1 MEMTIGE
8 KITFFRKRKGLSQEE
23 VAEMIGISPQGY
35 GKIERD
41 ETDVQYSRLE
51 SIAKA
56 MNTTVN
62 DISAY
67 PITRSFNGNNNNINE
82 LNNSTY
88 QSYQYYSDLVLQKE
102 VEKLTLQVEGLGNE
116 KALLQS
122 KIKDLEEII
131 ALLKERKS

>member
-1 MEMTIGE
+1 MTIGE

-67 PITRSFNGNNNNINE
+67 PLLNRSLTGNNIISE
-82 LNNSTY
+82 MNNST
-88 QSYQYYSDLVLQKE
+88 YQYYSDLVLQKE

-131 ALLKERKS
+131 ALLKERK

>member
-67 PITRSFNGNNNNINE
+67 PLLNRSLTGNNIISE
-82 LNNSTY
+82 MNNST
-88 QSYQYYSDLVLQKE
+88 YQYYSDLVLQKE

-131 ALLKERKS
+131 ALLKERK

>member
-1 MEMTIGE
+1 
-8 KITFFRKRKGLSQEE
+8 
-23 VAEMIGISPQGY
+23 MIGISPQGY

-67 PITRSFNGNNNNINE
+67 PLLNRSFNGNNNNINE

-88 QSYQYYSDLVLQKE
+88 QSYQYYSDPVLQKE

-116 KALLQS
+116 KVLLQS

-131 ALLKERKS
+131 ALLKERK